1 MAEINNGEKIFE
13 TPWGNVIINVDTACV
28 VIKLSSG
35 FDSALLL
42 YMIAKTAREVNP
54 SIRIRPIT
62 VRRMNTSGL
71 DCWDRV
77 DNYKN
82 AVGVIQWVKSVFPE
96 IDISDSIRFDAEH
109 WWNCDPDS
117 EFMGVHHTYIVGQQ
131 MLNRYIIDQETKAGN
146 LSGHTYKFINYSG
159 VTKNPDFELS
169 GFNPEVSRN
178 KKVEAGH
185 SIAMGDIDAPTDSV
199 SVIYKDET
207 RHGTLSIDPFR
218 NGDKRVT
225 FHLADQLGILDTLL
239 SISRSCEG
247 SRELSNN
254 WTEECHHCWWCYERT
269 WAHETFNNSQDS
281 EQEKYKSVKY
291 FNDMRKIG

>member
-1 MAEINNGEKIFE
+1 MAELTNKGEKIFK
-13 TPWGNVIINVDTACV
+13 TPWGNVILNVDTACI

-42 YMIAKTAREVNP
+42 YMLAKTAKELNP
-54 SIRIRPIT
+54 SVRIHPVT
-62 VRRMNTSGL
+62 VRRSNTSGL

-82 AVGVIQWVKSVFPE
+82 ALGVLQWVKSEFPE
-96 IDISDSIRFDAEH
+96 ISISDGICFDAEH

-117 EFMGVHHTYIVGQQ
+117 QFMESHHTYIVGQQ
-131 MLNRYIIDQETKAGN
+131 ILGRYVVEKEMKLGN
-146 LSGHTYKFINYSG
+146 LEGYTHRVINYSG
-159 VTKNPDFELS
+159 VTKNPDFELG

-178 KKVEAGH
+178 KKIET
-185 SIAMGDIDAPTDSV
+185 SDIDNTYSPTDSV
-199 SVIYKDET
+199 SVIYKSELMNK
-207 RHGTLSIDPFR
+207 TLSVDPFR

-225 FHLADQLGILDTLL
+225 FYLADALGILDKLL

-269 WAHETFNNSQDS
+269 WANETFDNSQHFD
-281 EQEKYKSVKY
+281 QEKYKSEKY
-291 FNDMRKIG
+291 FNNMRKIV